1 MQIFLEVENVKE
13 KNAHDDFKVSHDQVK
28 LQNFKAN
35 YDDNSNAFQRLVE
48 NFDVRI
54 KL

>member
-1 MQIFLEVENVKE
+1 MQTFLESK
-13 KNAHDDFKVSHDQVK
+13 KQKDTNAHNDTKTIHDQIK

-35 YDDNSNAFQRLVE
+35 YDANSNAFQRLVE
-48 NFDVRI
+48 NFDLKI

>member
-1 MQIFLEVENVKE
+1 MQNFLEVENVKE
-13 KNAHDDFKVSHDQVK
+13 KIAHGDFKANHGQIK
-28 LQNFKAN
+28 LQNFKEN

-48 NFDVRI
+48 NFDMRI